1 MRSIFFGFFFFVI
14 WALGARY
21 YYVCQIKGLCGG
33 DAVTVIDARPNSLQ
47 LKYGEEV
54 ILEGYD
60 EFEYSHGRRLPNLNT
75 NNDEFLDKL
84 AAHLIAHPE
93 HSVTITGNYLEREAQ
108 AKLSGTFQEN
118 LGLARAEQI
127 RNHLLSRGIDESRI
141 SLDHQVVKGTK
152 LSRPLEFSLF
162 PSGVDEENPEEY
174 SKVQFTFHDMTYSDA
189 NFAFDSDVFQPGA
202 AFILYADSVVTY
214 LSNDKDKSLTIIGH
228 TDNVGNNQYNDDLG
242 LRRAQS
248 ARKYFKALGVEKKI
262 NVASRGKREPIA
274 PNNTDENK
282 QKNRRVNLKIE

>member
-33 DAVTVIDARPNSLQ
+33 DAVTVVDARSNTLQ

-54 ILEGYD
+54 ILDNYN
-60 EFEYSHGRRLPNLNT
+60 EFEYSLGRRLPNLDI

-84 AAHLIAHPE
+84 AEHLIAHPE
-93 HSVTITGNYLEREAQ
+93 HSVTITGNYLESEAA

-127 RNHLLSRGIDESRI
+127 RNHLLSRNIDESRI
-141 SLDHQVVKGTK
+141 SLDHQIVKGDK
-152 LSRPLEFSLF
+152 LSKPLEFSLF
-162 PSGVDEENPEEY
+162 PSGVNEESPEEY
-174 SKVQFTFHDMTYSDA
+174 SKVQFSFHDMTYSDA

-202 AFILYADSVVTY
+202 AFTLYADSVATY
-214 LSNDKDKSLTIIGH
+214 LIDYKDKSLTIIGH
-228 TDNVGNNQYNDDLG
+228 TDNVGDNNYNEDLG

-248 ARKYFKALGVEKKI
+248 ARKYFKNKGVQSKI
-262 NVASRGKREPIA
+262 KVASRGKREPIA